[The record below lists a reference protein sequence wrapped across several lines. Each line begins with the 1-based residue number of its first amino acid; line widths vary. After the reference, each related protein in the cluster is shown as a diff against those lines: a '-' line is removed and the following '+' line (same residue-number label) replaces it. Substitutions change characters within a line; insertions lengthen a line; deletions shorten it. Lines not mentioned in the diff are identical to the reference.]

1 MKIFATLQIKLLIDE
16 KEISYSG
23 RILGNE
29 QLKNRHYLWR
39 PIKPR
44 TELEEIFRGLK
55 IKILQFD
62 VKECIP
68 TDIEVF

>member
-1 MKIFATLQIKLLIDE
+1 MRRRSATVE
-16 KEISYSG
+16 GFYE
-23 RILGNE
+23 NE

-39 PIKPR
+39 SIKPR
-44 TELEEIFRGLK
+44 TELKEIFRGLK
-55 IKILQFD
+55 IKIPQFD

>member
-1 MKIFATLQIKLLIDE
+1 MEGFCE
-16 KEISYSG
+16 
-23 RILGNE
+23 NE

-44 TELEEIFRGLK
+44 TELEEIFSGLK
-55 IKILQFD
+55 IKIPQFD

>member
-1 MKIFATLQIKLLIDE
+1 MRKKSATFE
-16 KEISYSG
+16 GFYE
-23 RILGNE
+23 NE
-29 QLKNRHYLWR
+29 QLKNRYYLWR
-39 PIKPR
+39 SIKPR

-55 IKILQFD
+55 IKIPQFD

>member
-1 MKIFATLQIKLLIDE
+1 VEGFYE
-16 KEISYSG
+16 
-23 RILGNE
+23 NE
-29 QLKNRHYLWR
+29 ELKNRHYLWR

-44 TELEEIFRGLK
+44 MELEEIFRGLK

-68 TDIEVF
+68 TNIEVF